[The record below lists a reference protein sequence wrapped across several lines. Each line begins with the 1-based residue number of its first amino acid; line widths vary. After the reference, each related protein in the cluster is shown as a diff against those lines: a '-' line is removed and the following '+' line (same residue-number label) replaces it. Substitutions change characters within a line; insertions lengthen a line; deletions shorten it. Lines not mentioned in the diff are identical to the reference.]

1 MIDGSVVIRRRRIK
15 ASWWKWRQ
23 HVSDSRA
30 VHQALDFNERLEALQ
45 RAAAAAVCSGHVKR
59 RLMGVVAWCFG
70 RWRVLARIGE
80 SSTFGF
86 SQSIGLCEVMTDSI

>member
-30 VHQALDFNERLEALQ
+30 VHQAMDFNERLEALQ
-45 RAAAAAVCSGHVKR
+45 RAAAAAVCSGHVRR
-59 RLMGVVAWCFG
+59 RLVGVVAWCLG

-80 SSTFGF
+80 
-86 SQSIGLCEVMTDSI
+86 